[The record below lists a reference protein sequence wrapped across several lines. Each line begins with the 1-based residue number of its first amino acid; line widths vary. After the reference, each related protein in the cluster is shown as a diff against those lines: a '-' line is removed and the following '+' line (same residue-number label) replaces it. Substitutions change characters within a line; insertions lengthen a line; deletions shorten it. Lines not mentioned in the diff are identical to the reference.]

1 MRKLRIIPDV
11 VQPGGFEWILPSA
24 TVDRAARQ
32 MAERKLGALLVGD
45 DGDNLVGIVTD
56 RDMTRRVVAAGL
68 NPKEAEVARVMT
80 ARPDT
85 LSSNDSAADALELMR
100 IRGLTHIPV
109 VDGGKAVSL
118 VSVVDLCGAVSRE
131 LENTFRK
138 AESAVFDQRHEA

>member
-11 VQPGGFEWILPSA
+11 VQPEGFEWISPSA
-24 TVDRAARQ
+24 SVERAARQ
-32 MAERKLGALLVGD
+32 MAERELGALLVCD
-45 DGDNLVGIVTD
+45 DRDNLIGIVTD

-68 NPKEAEVARVMT
+68 NPKEVEVARVMT

-109 VDGGKAVSL
+109 VEGGKAVSL

-131 LENTFRK
+131 LENAFRK